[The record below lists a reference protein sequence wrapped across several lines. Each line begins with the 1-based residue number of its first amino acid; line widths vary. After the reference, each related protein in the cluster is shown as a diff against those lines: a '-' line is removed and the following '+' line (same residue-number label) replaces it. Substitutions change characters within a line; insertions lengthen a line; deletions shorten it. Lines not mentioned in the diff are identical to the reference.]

1 MIKFNYETKNR
12 PNHSN
17 FMGPNRFRPPMKKTT
32 QTQVTQHRTES
43 KNIYNNQMK
52 LFNQCVRVKTL
63 IFYFRN

>member
-17 FMGPNRFRPPMKKTT
+17 FMGPNRFRPPKKKTT

-43 KNIYNNQMK
+43 KKYIIIK
-52 LFNQCVRVKTL
+52 
-63 IFYFRN
+63 